1 MFPKEAESGET
12 LTLTHTWENLG
23 WGYCPNNIRQWN
35 FRYKPSF
42 ALIDGNGKVVKT
54 FVDSKAEPSD
64 WRQSKPVSYT
74 MKVALDDVPSGT
86 YTWAVSIADTRKNDV
101 PGLNMAVDAASL
113 TADGWLK
120 VGKITVE

>member
-1 MFPKEAESGET
+1 M
-12 LTLTHTWENLG
+12 
-23 WGYCPNNIRQWN
+23 
-35 FRYKPSF
+35 
-42 ALIDGNGKVVKT
+42 IDGNGKVVKT

-74 MKVALDDVPSGT
+74 MKVALGDVPSGT

-113 TADGWLK
+113 TSDGWLK
-120 VGKITVE
+120 VGKITVK

>member
-1 MFPKEAESGET
+1 M
-12 LTLTHTWENLG
+12 
-23 WGYCPNNIRQWN
+23 
-35 FRYKPSF
+35 
-42 ALIDGNGKVVKT
+42 IDGNGKVVKT
-54 FVDSKAEPSD
+54 FVDLKAEPSD

-74 MKVALDDVPSGT
+74 MEVVLNDVPSGT

-120 VGKITVE
+120 VGIITVK